1 MKIVDRQPLRASL
14 IVSIL
19 FGIFSIVIYNFYAD
33 FRQKEFLKILR
44 QNAISNER
52 LLADTTTF
60 SPQLL
65 KHIKEKSKVQMTGE
79 SSAIYDITGKAI
91 HNSFDEPS
99 LDKKLVIKVLQNKSI
114 SIKRGY
120 YDKILF
126 LYEIPETNQKV
137 ILMSAALD
145 DFGYAKQDRLRDLL
159 LVGTLVAIVILVI
172 VMRIFVKRDVKP
184 IGEIADRMEQITA
197 HELNQR
203 LPQASLPD
211 EVGQMA
217 RTFNDLLDRLEFAY
231 SQQRNFVSYVTHE
244 LRTPLTIMQ
253 GQTEVTL
260 MKNRSEN
267 EYRNALESVKAEV
280 QDMIKLVNELLE
292 LVRANADAHLVD
304 LQSVR
309 VDDLLWQARGQ
320 LLQKKTQ
327 YIIEIGFDEFPDSE
341 EITVNGNAALLKMA
355 FMNLMENACKYSN
368 EPRISVFIHTRKKE
382 VEIRFI
388 DNGFGISEQDL
399 EHIFEPFYRS
409 LTTKE
414 VSGHGIGLPLT
425 KRIVEI
431 HLGKI
436 LIESRVGHGTTVI
449 LVLPTINHLP

>member
-19 FGIFSIVIYNFYAD
+19 FGIFSVVIYNFYAD

-44 QNAISNER
+44 QNAISHER
-52 LLADTTTF
+52 LLADTATF
-60 SPQLL
+60 SPQVL
-65 KHIKEKSKVQMTGE
+65 KHIEEKSKTQMTDE
-79 SSAIYDITGKAI
+79 ISAIYDTTGKAI
-91 HNSFDEPS
+91 YGSFTEPS
-99 LDKKLVIKVLQNKSI
+99 LDKKLVKRVLINKSI
-114 SIKRGY
+114 AIENGY
-120 YDKILF
+120 YDKIVF

-137 ILMSAALD
+137 ILMATALD

-159 LVGTLVAIVILVI
+159 LVGTLVAIIVLVV

-184 IGEIADRMEQITA
+184 IGQIADRMEQITA

-203 LPQASLPD
+203 LPQAALTD

-260 MKNRSEN
+260 MKDRSEI
-267 EYRNALESVKAEV
+267 EYKNALESIKGEV

-292 LVRANADAHLVD
+292 LVRANADAHLID
-304 LQSVR
+304 LQPVR

-320 LLQKKTQ
+320 LLQKKPQ
-327 YIIEIGFDEFPDSE
+327 YTIEVGFDEFPDSE

-368 EPRISVFIHTRKKE
+368 EPYVSVFIHTRKKE
-382 VEIRFI
+382 VEIRFV
-388 DNGFGISEQDL
+388 DNGFGISDKDL

-425 KRIVEI
+425 KRIIEI

-436 LIESRVGHGTTVI
+436 SIESQAEQGTNVM
-449 LVLPTINHLP
+449 LVLPTA

>member
-1 MKIVDRQPLRASL
+1 MKIIDRQPLRASI

-19 FGIFSIVIYNFYAD
+19 FGVFSVIIYNFYAD

-44 QNAISNER
+44 QNAISHER
-52 LLADTTTF
+52 LLADTATF
-60 SPQLL
+60 TPQLL
-65 KHIKEKSKVQMTGE
+65 RHIKDKAKIQMANE
-79 SSAIYDITGKAI
+79 SSAIYDTTGKAI
-91 HNSFDEPS
+91 YASAAEPS
-99 LDKKLVIKVLQNKSI
+99 LSKNLVKIVLRNKSV
-114 SIKRGY
+114 SIERGM
-120 YDKILF
+120 YDKIIF
-126 LYEIPETNQKV
+126 LYEIPETNHKV
-137 ILMSAALD
+137 ILMSTAID
-145 DFGYAKQDRLRDLL
+145 DFGYAKQDRLRDMLFI
-159 LVGTLVAIVILVI
+159 GTLIGIIILV
-172 VMRIFVKRDVKP
+172 VLMRFFVKRDVKP
-184 IGEIADRMEQITA
+184 IGQIANRMQQITA

-203 LPQASLPD
+203 LPQEQLTD

-260 MKNRSEN
+260 MKNRSEA
-267 EYRNALESVKAEV
+267 EYINALESVKGEV
-280 QDMIKLVNELLE
+280 QDMIRLVNELLE

-304 LQSVR
+304 LQPVR
-309 VDDLLWQARGQ
+309 IDDLLWQARGQ
-320 LLQKKTQ
+320 LLQKKEH
-327 YIIEIGFDEFPDSE
+327 YEIEIGFDEFPDSD

-355 FMNLMENACKYSN
+355 FMNVMENACKYSDK
-368 EPRISVFIHTRKKE
+368 PRVNVFIHIRKKE

-388 DNGFGISEQDL
+388 DSGFGISEKDL

-409 LTTKE
+409 LTTNE

-425 KRIVEI
+425 KRIIEI

-436 LIESRVGHGTTVI
+436 TIESKINTGTNLTI
-449 LVLPTINHLP
+449 LLPTV

>member
-1 MKIVDRQPLRASL
+1 MKIVDRQPIRASI

-19 FGIFSIVIYNFYAD
+19 FGMFSLVIYNFYAE
-33 FRQKEFLKILR
+33 FRQKEFIKILK
-44 QNAISNER
+44 QNAISHER
-52 LLADTTTF
+52 LLADTAVF
-60 SPQLL
+60 SPQIL
-65 KHIKEKSKVQMTGE
+65 KHIEEKTKTQMSNETSG
-79 SSAIYDITGKAI
+79 IYDTTGKAI
-91 HNSFDEPS
+91 FTSVSIPA
-99 LDKKLVIKVLQNKSI
+99 LDKKIVKYVLRFKSLDTEAGI
-114 SIKRGY
+114 
-120 YDKILF
+120 YDKTYF

-137 ILMSAALD
+137 ILMSSAID

-159 LVGTLVAIVILVI
+159 LIGTAIATAILII
-172 VMRIFVKRDVKP
+172 VMRFFVKKDVKP
-184 IGEIADRMEQITA
+184 IGQIADRMEQITA

-203 LPQASLPD
+203 LPQANLTD

-217 RTFNDLLDRLEFAY
+217 RTFNDLLNRLEFAY

-260 MKNRSEN
+260 MKNRSDE
-267 EYRNALESVKAEV
+267 EYRESLESVKGEV
-280 QDMIKLVNELLE
+280 QGMIKLVNELLE

-304 LQSVR
+304 MNPVR

-320 LLQKKTQ
+320 LLQKNQQ
-327 YIIEIGFDEFPDSE
+327 YAIEIGFDELPDSE
-341 EITVNGNAALLKMA
+341 ELTVSGNAALLKMA

-368 EPRISVFIHTRKKE
+368 IPQVNVFIHAQKKE
-382 VEIRFI
+382 VEIRFV
-388 DNGFGISEQDL
+388 DSGFGISEKDL

-409 LTTKE
+409 VTTKE

-425 KRIVEI
+425 KRIIEI

-436 LIESRVGHGTTVI
+436 SIESVVGKGSSIT
-449 LVLPTINHLP
+449 LVFPAIS

>member
-1 MKIVDRQPLRASL
+1 MKIVDRQPLRASI

-19 FGIFSIVIYNFYAD
+19 FGIFSVIIYNFYAD
-33 FRQKEFLKILR
+33 FRQKEFLKILK
-44 QNAISNER
+44 QNAISYER
-52 LLADTTTF
+52 LLADTATF

-65 KHIKEKSKVQMTGE
+65 KHIKEKSNVLMTGE
-79 SSAIYDITGKAI
+79 TSAIYDITGKAI
-91 HNSFDEPS
+91 YTSATELP
-99 LDKKLVIKVLQNKSI
+99 LDKKLVKRVLKDKSI
-114 SIKRGY
+114 SIESGDF
-120 YDKILF
+120 DKILF
-126 LYEIPETNQKV
+126 LYEVPETNRKV
-137 ILMSAALD
+137 ILMSGALD

-159 LVGTLVAIVILVI
+159 LVGTLIAIIVLVV
-172 VMRIFVKRDVKP
+172 VMRFFVKKDVKP
-184 IGEIADRMEQITA
+184 IGQIADRMEQITA

-203 LPQASLPD
+203 LPQAALTD

-260 MKNRSEN
+260 MKNRSEDD
-267 EYRNALESVKAEV
+267 YRNALESVKSEV

-304 LQSVR
+304 LQAVR
-309 VDDLLWQARGQ
+309 IDDLLWQARGQ
-320 LLQKKTQ
+320 LLQKKPQ
-327 YIIEIGFDEFPDSE
+327 YSIEVGFDEIPDSE

-355 FMNLMENACKYSN
+355 FMNLMENACKYN
-368 EPRISVFIHTRKKE
+368 DVPQVNVFIHARKNE
-382 VEIRFI
+382 VEIRFT
-388 DNGFGISEQDL
+388 DQGFGIAEKDF

-409 LTTKE
+409 MTTKE
-414 VSGHGIGLPLT
+414 ISGHGIGLPLT

-436 LIESRVGHGTTVI
+436 SIESQVAHGTTVT
-449 LVLPTINHLP
+449 LVLPVM

>member
-19 FGIFSIVIYNFYAD
+19 FGVFSVVIYNFYAD
-33 FRQKEFLKILR
+33 FRQKEFLKILK
-44 QNAISNER
+44 QNAISHER
-52 LLADTTTF
+52 LLADTANF
-60 SPQLL
+60 SPQVL
-65 KHIKEKSKVQMTGE
+65 KHIEEKSKTQMTDE
-79 SSAIYDITGKAI
+79 TSAIYDTTGKAI
-91 HNSFDEPS
+91 YASFAEPS
-99 LDKKLVIKVLQNKSI
+99 LDKNLVKRVLKNKSI
-114 SIKRGY
+114 SIENGY
-120 YDKILF
+120 YDKIVF

-137 ILMSAALD
+137 ILMAVALD

-159 LVGTLVAIVILVI
+159 LVGTLIAIVVLVA

-184 IGEIADRMEQITA
+184 IGQIADKMEQITA

-260 MKNRSEN
+260 MKDRSEA
-267 EYRNALESVKAEV
+267 EYKEALESVKAEV

-304 LQSVR
+304 LEPVR

-320 LLQKKTQ
+320 LLQKKPKYT
-327 YIIEIGFDEFPDSE
+327 IEVGFDEFPDSE

-355 FMNLMENACKYSN
+355 FMNLMENACKYSD
-368 EPRISVFIHTRKKE
+368 EPHVSVFIHIRKKE
-382 VEIRFI
+382 VEIRFV
-388 DNGFGISEQDL
+388 DNGFGISEKDL
-399 EHIFEPFYRS
+399 EHIFEPFFRS

-425 KRIVEI
+425 KRIIEI

-436 LIESRVGHGTTVI
+436 SIESKVGEGTNLMI
-449 LVLPTINHLP
+449 VLPTV